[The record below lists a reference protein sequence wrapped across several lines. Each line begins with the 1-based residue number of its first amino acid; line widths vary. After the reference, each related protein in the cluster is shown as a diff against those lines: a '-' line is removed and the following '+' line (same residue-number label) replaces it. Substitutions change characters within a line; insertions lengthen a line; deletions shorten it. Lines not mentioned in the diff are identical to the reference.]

1 MNERAEFDLRHS
13 EKGERRDFS
22 AGAFRFI
29 AILVAAAGMLM
40 LAGVL

>member
-1 MNERAEFDLRHS
+1 MNERAEGDLQHS
-13 EKGERRDFS
+13 REGEMRDLS

-29 AILVAAAGMLM
+29 AILVAAAGLLM